1 MKDGEECV
9 SHGDRVFVALA
20 LVAVVLGILGL
31 SLGGYKPVKK
41 CLEDLVWHVVLQACC
56 EP

>member
-20 LVAVVLGILGL
+20 LVAVVLGILGS